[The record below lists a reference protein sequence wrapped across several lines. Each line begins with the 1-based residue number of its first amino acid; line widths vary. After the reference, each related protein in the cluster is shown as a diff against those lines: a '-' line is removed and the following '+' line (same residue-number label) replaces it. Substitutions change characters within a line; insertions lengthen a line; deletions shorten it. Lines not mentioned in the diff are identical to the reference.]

1 VHAIRRTLREG
12 LAQAV
17 VGATEHELA
26 EQSRLRASADFQ
38 EGVQAMAQRRPPNFK
53 GC

>member
-1 VHAIRRTLREG
+1 LREG
-12 LAQAV
+12 LSQAV
-17 VGATEHELA
+17 VAATEHELA

-38 EGVQAMAQRRPPNFK
+38 EGVQAMAQRRPPEFK